1 MADVADASAA
11 ASAAAQPAANPSRP
25 LLPYTPD
32 RAAEQEQQ
40 WANVIA
46 FANSEEYKSTHED
59 FPYEAFTADADP
71 AYKTFLCL
79 KASTLFDAT
88 RAVKFSKIPEDD
100 L

>member
-1 MADVADASAA
+1 MADVADAAAA
-11 ASAAAQPAANPSRP
+11 ASAAAAHPSPP

-40 WANVIA
+40 WANMVA

-71 AYKTFLCL
+71 SYKTFLCL